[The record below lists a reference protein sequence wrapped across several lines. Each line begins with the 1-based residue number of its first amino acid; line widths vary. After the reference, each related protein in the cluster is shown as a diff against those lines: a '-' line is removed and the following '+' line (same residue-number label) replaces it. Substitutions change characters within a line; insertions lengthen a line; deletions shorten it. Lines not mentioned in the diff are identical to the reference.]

1 MVLVGAA
8 AGLGMGMASARF
20 IGTLFFEVK
29 ATDLAMLTVP
39 GAVMAAVALVAAM
52 PAVIHAVRV
61 DPAEVLRGE

>member
-1 MVLVGAA
+1 
-8 AGLGMGMASARF
+8 
-20 IGTLFFEVK
+20 VK

-39 GAVMAAVALVAAM
+39 GVVMVAAAVVAAM